1 MKSPEGYEHLGQEFW
16 DRVVPDP
23 ESSCF
28 IFQSTATR
36 PYYNGKT
43 LLSFLTGGDGRQ
55 RHRSCRRR
63 MCANPDHIADGHF
76 EARAPYPPRPRSRS
90 QFSRQYSQC

>member
-1 MKSPEGYEHLGQEFW
+1 MQAPDGWEHLGADFW
-16 DRVVPDP
+16 NRVEPDP
-23 ESSCF
+23 DSSCL

-36 PYYNGKT
+36 ASYNGKT
-43 LLSFLTGGDGRQ
+43 LLSYITGGDGRQ
-55 RHRSCRRR
+55 KHRSCRRR

-76 EARAPYPPRPRSRS
+76 DMGTPYAPRPRTQR